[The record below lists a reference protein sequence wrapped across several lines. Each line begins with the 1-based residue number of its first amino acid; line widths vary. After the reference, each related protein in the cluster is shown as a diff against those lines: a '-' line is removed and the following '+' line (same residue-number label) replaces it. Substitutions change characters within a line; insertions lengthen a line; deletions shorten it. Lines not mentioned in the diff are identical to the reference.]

1 MKKTK
6 YIFFCTLFVF
16 LSCSSK
22 KDILY
27 LQNSNNDYTKV
38 SSSKK
43 ENQIVPND
51 ILRIKVT
58 SPDLEAVV
66 PYNKL
71 DYNNNTS
78 LEILKLSG
86 YLVDDL
92 GFINFPIL
100 GKIFLNG
107 KSYSEAENFI
117 YQLLLDGNHLINH
130 SVSIRLLNAKYTVLG
145 EVNNPGTFS
154 FYESTININQALGYA
169 GDLTINGK
177 RKDIRLI
184 RENNDKIKIY
194 NIDLTNSEYI
204 SADSYRIKN
213 GDVIIV
219 NPNTSKVKN
228 AGIIGNSGT
237 LLSLLSF
244 ILSLVII
251 TTNS

>member
-1 MKKTK
+1 MSEIK
-6 YIFFCTLFVF
+6 YIFLCTVFVF

-27 LQNSNNDYTKV
+27 LQNSNNNYNKLSFSD
-38 SSSKK
+38 K
-43 ENQIVPND
+43 ENKILPND

-58 SPDLEAVV
+58 SPDIEAVV
-66 PYNKL
+66 PYNKFE
-71 DYNNNTS
+71 NNNNNS

-86 YLVDDL
+86 YLVDNT
-92 GFINFPIL
+92 GSINFPIL
-100 GKIFLNG
+100 GKISLKD
-107 KSYSEAENFI
+107 KSYTEAENYI
-117 YQLLLDGNHLINH
+117 YDLLLKGNHLINH
-130 SVSIRLLNAKYTVLG
+130 SVSIRLINAKYTVLG

-154 FYESTININQALGYA
+154 FYESSLNINQALGYA

-184 RENNDKIKIY
+184 RDSNEKIKIY
-194 NIDLTNSEYI
+194 NIDLTNSDYI
-204 SADSYRIKN
+204 SSDSYRIRN
-213 GDVIIV
+213 GDIIIV